1 MRALSASV
9 VLSSITLGGWLAGAA
24 AQNVDIG
31 APPAL
36 NSASGGP
43 AGSSEN
49 PPPGVIPQPSVDS
62 PGVVTGI
69 TLGELYTDNLMLAA
83 SGKPKQTSWITEIQ
97 PFIKSAYSGSR
108 FSGVFDYTLTGYLYK
123 GQSSHNQLAQ
133 NLDTHGTL
141 TLLSQHLFL
150 YGSALYGREVINNE
164 LPAGSGTFFL
174 DNNSANVARATLSP
188 YWVQDLGK
196 IGTAMLRYSYG
207 RVLYDNKGISAQ
219 NNDLLIGISDIT
231 SNALEFN
238 LASPQ
243 YETWSWNLG
252 YSDQRIEFD
261 SGRNSRFSMAK
272 LGAAVQI
279 RDNASLLADVGR
291 ENKFLA
297 DGSVDRLGTSF
308 WDAGVEWSNTLN
320 NFKIL
325 VGHRFYGRSYQLS
338 WTRTA
343 ALLTTAVSYV
353 ERPTDLN
360 QQLLG
365 QGVDAIPSLGFPV
378 IPSLREQRVYLMKR
392 ATASAAYEMPK
403 GMLRVTLYDE
413 RRTYFLSGSAQER
426 VANADVSWLFNI
438 GPFTTL
444 TPTYGWQRYQHQDG
458 QTNYNQYA
466 QLAIV
471 HQLNPKNFASLRLRR
486 DSRNVSTGSAG
497 AQGYRANVIFL
508 QFTHLF

>member
-31 APPAL
+31 TLPAS
-36 NSASGGP
+36 NSAPGGL

-49 PPPGVIPQPSVDS
+49 LPPGVIPQPSVDS
-62 PGVVTGI
+62 PGVVTGV

-97 PFIKSAYSGSR
+97 PFIKSAYSGPR
-108 FSGVFDYTLTGYLYK
+108 LSGVFDYTLTGYLYK
-123 GQSSHNQLAQ
+123 GQSRHNQLAQ

-141 TLLSQHLFL
+141 TLLSQHFFL

-196 IGTAMLRYSYG
+196 VGTAMLRYSYG
-207 RVLYDNKGISAQ
+207 RVRYNNKGIPAQ

-231 SNALEFN
+231 SNALQFN
-238 LASPQ
+238 LVSPQ
-243 YETWSWNLG
+243 YQTWSWSLG

-261 SGRNSRFSMAK
+261 SGRNSRFAMAK

-279 RDNASLLADVGR
+279 RDNASLLADVGK

-297 DGSVDRLGTSF
+297 DGSVDRLGASF

-320 NFKIL
+320 NFKLL

-413 RRTYFLSGSAQER
+413 RRTYFLLGSAQER
-426 VANADVSWLFNI
+426 VANADVAWLFNI

-466 QLAIV
+466 QLAVV
-471 HQLNPKNFASLRLRR
+471 HQLNPKNFASLRARR

-497 AQGYRANVIFL
+497 ALGYRANVIFL